1 MDCDDESTCCGYDD
15 GPESA
20 ELVDG
25 LCSCRKFGISG
36 AANESRRFLWTPI
49 TLGGG
54 TPPVWIESRLEP
66 RLLESPDPRLEPL
79 RVDDCSTDTET
90 FGISWFSFSLVPSLL
105 FQIFANSDVCESL
118 LDLMLLI
125 PESALDSRRFRRG
138 GACCGVE
145 VYWSLLMRCQG
156 KLLAKSANVSRRFK
170 GGFWLRFVPVPLH
183 SRRISVNWA
192 SELRRRLR
200 LGGGE
205 VLGGD
210 WPEICAAESRRPP
223 KRCRI
228 VDSHS

>member
-1 MDCDDESTCCGYDD
+1 MDCEDESTCCGYN

-25 LCSCRKFGISG
+25 LCSWRKFGISG

-54 TPPVWIESRLEP
+54 APPVWIESRLDP
-66 RLLESPDPRLEPL
+66 LLLESPEPRLEPL
-79 RVDDCSTDTET
+79 RVDDCCSTDTAT
-90 FGISWFSFSLVPSLL
+90 LGISWFSFSPSLR
-105 FQIFANSDVCESL
+105 FQIFASSEVCESL

-125 PESALDSRRFRRG
+125 PESALDSLRFRSG
-138 GACCGVE
+138 GACCGI
-145 VYWSLLMRCQG
+145 YWSLLMRCHG
-156 KLLAKSANVSRRFK
+156 KLLAKSASVSRRFR
-170 GGFWLRFVPVPLH
+170 GGFWFRFDPVPLH
-183 SRRISVNWA
+183 SRRMSVNCA
-192 SELRRRLR
+192 SELRRRFR

-210 WPEICAAESRRPP
+210 DIWAAESRRPP
-223 KRCRI
+223 KRWRM